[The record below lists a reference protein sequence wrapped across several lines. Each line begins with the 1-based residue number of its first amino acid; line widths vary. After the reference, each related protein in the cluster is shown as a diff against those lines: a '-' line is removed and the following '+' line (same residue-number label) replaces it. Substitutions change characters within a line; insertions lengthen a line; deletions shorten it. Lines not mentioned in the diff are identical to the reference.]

1 MSQGISNQVRRGRH
15 QAARKEDPIA
25 EPPKRPPRLVPR
37 QAGAVP
43 RTLPRA
49 MDSLES
55 VRYAQ
60 RRPMPASSSTL
71 ARAPSLISAQSSVSS
86 LRRRFEATSLDS
98 PRCKPRSLL
107 STTTSDK
114 FPAIMSRSSAGRA
127 RSPSPELVVL
137 PVLTASQARPVELG
151 QLLARPEVAPV
162 FHTPSKGVTPRGLV
176 GLKNLYNTCYMNSTL
191 QCLLASELLV
201 GYIESRD
208 FAIQMS
214 KASASMG
221 RVAAGFGELLQR
233 FMRLRAG
240 AVLDPGR
247 FKTTIDDWNPMF
259 RGDDQHDAQEF
270 LRSLLE
276 GLHEDLNRIKERSTF
291 AYTTEEFDKLCD
303 AEKARVSWNRYYASN
318 DSAIAD
324 LFVGQLCSILE
335 CQRCRHTS
343 SSYEEFWDLSLP
355 IPETR
360 GTKTIEQCV
369 KEYAKEELLE
379 GYKCSGCRSTES
391 STKRLQIIKEPKILV
406 IHVKRFATNGAG
418 SCTKIRDDITCQLHN
433 FTLESAGAGAR
444 YDLFAACTHRGGFG
458 GGHYIATVKNP
469 DSGEWH
475 EMDDETVS
483 RPLTRPSVAGAYML
497 FYVKR

>member
-1 MSQGISNQVRRGRH
+1 MSQEISNHVRRGRR
-15 QAARKEDPIA
+15 QAAKKDDPLA

-55 VRYAQ
+55 VRYAP
-60 RRPMPASSSTL
+60 RRPMPTSSSTL

-98 PRCKPRSLL
+98 PKCKPRSLL
-107 STTTSDK
+107 STTASDK

-127 RSPSPELVVL
+127 RSPSPELFVL
-137 PVLTASQARPVELG
+137 PALTPSQSRPVELG
-151 QLLARPEVAPV
+151 QLLARPK
-162 FHTPSKGVTPRGLV
+162 FHARSKGVTPRGLV
-176 GLKNLYNTCYMNSTL
+176 GLKNLYNTCYMNSIL

-208 FAIQMS
+208 FAVQMS

-233 FMRLRAG
+233 FMRLRTG

-259 RGDDQHDAQEF
+259 RGDSQHDAQEF

-276 GLHEDLNRIKERSTF
+276 GLHQDLNRIQERPAF
-291 AYTTEEFDKLCD
+291 AYTAEEFDKLCD
-303 AEKARVSWNRYYASN
+303 ADKARVSWNRYHASN

-335 CQRCRHTS
+335 CQKCRHTS

-355 IPETR
+355 VPEGLGETY
-360 GTKTIEQCV
+360 KTIEQCV
-369 KEYAKEELLE
+369 KEFAKEELLE
-379 GYKCSGCRSTES
+379 GYKCTECRSTES
-391 STKRLQIIKEPKILV
+391 TTKRLQIVREPKLLV

-418 SCTKIRDDITCQLHN
+418 FCTKIRDDIACQLHN
-433 FTLESAGAGAR
+433 FSLNSAGAGAR

-458 GGHYIATVKNP
+458 GGHYIANIKNP

-483 RPLTRPSVAGAYML
+483 RPLTRPSVAGAYLL